1 MTMEK
6 NSKIAIVILG
16 LAWPAIGLGFLALHF
31 DYLPSGL
38 NLVSHAVGLFLAGLL
53 SGFLY
58 LTVRRVFASVLSRSL
73 LNIGY
78 LLFAPLGLMAA
89 LLAPGMMEE
98 AGSPSSF
105 VLITP
110 IMIVLYSNTAIAAG
124 LGMTGSLAIVARI
137 VAERFEP
144 QLEQINDSNQMQK

>member
-1 MTMEK
+1 MNK
-6 NSKIAIVILG
+6 NSRLGIVLLG

-31 DYLPSGL
+31 DYLPAGL
-38 NLVSHAVGLFLAGLL
+38 SLVTHAIGLFLAGVL

-78 LLFAPLGLMAA
+78 VLFAPVGLMAA

-110 IMIVLYSNTAIAAG
+110 VMIVLYSNTAIAAG
-124 LGMTGSLAIVARI
+124 LGLTGSLAIVANI
-137 VAERFEP
+137 VAERFQP
-144 QLEQINDSNQMQK
+144 QMGQVNDSNQLQK

>member
-1 MTMEK
+1 MDK
-6 NSKIAIVILG
+6 NNRLGIILLG

-38 NLVSHAVGLFLAGLL
+38 SLVTHAIGLFLAGVL

-58 LTVRRVFASVLSRSL
+58 LTVRRVFASLLSRSL

-78 LLFAPLGLMAA
+78 VLFAPVGLMAA

-105 VLITP
+105 VFVTP
-110 IMIVLYSNTAIAAG
+110 LMIVIYSNTAIAAG
-124 LGMTGSLAIVARI
+124 LGLTGGLAIVANI
-137 VAERFEP
+137 VAERLQP
-144 QLEQINDSNQMQK
+144 QMEQVNDSNQLQK

>member
-1 MTMEK
+1 MDK
-6 NSKIAIVILG
+6 NNRLGIILLG

-38 NLVSHAVGLFLAGLL
+38 SLVTHVIGLFLAGVL

-78 LLFAPLGLMAA
+78 MLFAPVGLMAA

-98 AGSPSSF
+98 AGTPSSF
-105 VLITP
+105 VFVTP
-110 IMIVLYSNTAIAAG
+110 LMIVIYSNTAIAAG
-124 LGMTGSLAIVARI
+124 LGLTGGLAIVANI
-137 VAERFEP
+137 VSERLQP
-144 QLEQINDSNQMQK
+144 QMKQINDSNQLQK

>member
-1 MTMEK
+1 
-6 NSKIAIVILG
+6 
-16 LAWPAIGLGFLALHF
+16 
-31 DYLPSGL
+31 
-38 NLVSHAVGLFLAGLL
+38 VGLFLAGVL

-58 LTVRRVFASVLSRSL
+58 LTVRRVFASVLSHSL

-78 LLFAPLGLMAA
+78 LLFAPIGLLAA

-98 AGSPSSF
+98 AGTPSSY

-137 VAERFEP
+137 VADRFQP
-144 QLEQINDSNQMQK
+144 QMKQANDSVQMQK

>member
-1 MTMEK
+1 MDK
-6 NSKIAIVILG
+6 NNRLGIILLG

-38 NLVSHAVGLFLAGLL
+38 SLVTHVIGLFLAGVL

-78 LLFAPLGLMAA
+78 MLFAPVGLMAA

-98 AGSPSSF
+98 AGTPSSF
-105 VLITP
+105 VFVTP
-110 IMIVLYSNTAIAAG
+110 LMIVIYSNTAIAAG
-124 LGMTGSLAIVARI
+124 LGLTGGLAIVANI
-137 VAERFEP
+137 VSERP
-144 QLEQINDSNQMQK
+144 QPQMKQINDSNQLQK